1 MKLEMTLPERPG
13 FLHAVPVLNLF
24 ALLLLFLLLGP
35 SFVMH
40 SGISVDMPP
49 SRFQMER
56 FRDSLVVTLGPGQPN
71 PRIHLGRDALTLPE
85 LSTKLDELRDAGKST
100 KSIVLLQTDQ
110 GTPVGVEREV
120 TEAILS
126 KGFRVAYVGQA
137 VPSAAEPLE
146 KPVPDEPK

>member
-40 SGISVDMPP
+40 SGVSVEMPP

-56 FRDSLVVTLGPGQPN
+56 FRDSLVVTLGPG
-71 PRIHLGRDALTLPE
+71 RLHLGRDSMTLPD
-85 LSTKLDELRDAGKST
+85 LLQRLDEIHGQDGIAKT
-100 KSIVLLQTDQ
+100 IVLMQTDA

-120 TEAILS
+120 TEAILA

-137 VPSAAEPLE
+137 VPSAAQPLGNPAE
-146 KPVPDEPK
+146 

>member
-40 SGISVDMPP
+40 SGISVEMPP

-56 FRDSLVVTLGPGQPN
+56 FRDSLVVTLGPG
-71 PRIHLGRDALTLPE
+71 RLHLGRDSMTLPDLLE
-85 LSTKLDELRDAGKST
+85 RLDEIHGQDGIAKT
-100 KSIVLLQTDQ
+100 IVLMQTDA

-120 TEAILS
+120 TEAILA
-126 KGFRVAYVGQA
+126 KGFRIAYVGQA
-137 VPSAAEPLE
+137 VPSAAQPLD
-146 KPVPDEPK
+146 KPAE

>member
-13 FLHAVPVLNLF
+13 FLHAMPVLNLF

-40 SGISVDMPP
+40 SGITVEMPP

-56 FRDSLVVTLGPGQPN
+56 FRDSLIVTLGPG
-71 PRIHLGRDALTLPE
+71 RLHLGRDSMTLPD
-85 LSTKLDELRDAGKST
+85 LLKRLDEVHRDGGIAKAIVLMQTDAG
-100 KSIVLLQTDQ
+100 
-110 GTPVGVEREV
+110 TPAGVEREV

-126 KGFRVAYVGQA
+126 RGFRVAYVGKPI
-137 VPSAAEPLE
+137 PSAAQPVE
-146 KPVPDEPK
+146 KPAE

>member
-40 SGISVDMPP
+40 SGITVEMPP

-56 FRDSLVVTLGPGQPN
+56 FRDSLIVTLGPG
-71 PRIHLGRDALTLPE
+71 RLHLGRDSMTLPD
-85 LSTKLDELRDAGKST
+85 LLARLDDIHRGGGIAKAIVLMQTDAG
-100 KSIVLLQTDQ
+100 
-110 GTPVGVEREV
+110 TPAGVEREV
-120 TEAILS
+120 TEAILA
-126 KGFRVAYVGQA
+126 KGFRVAYVGKPI
-137 VPSAAEPLE
+137 PSAAQPVE
-146 KPVPDEPK
+146 KPAE

>member
-40 SGISVDMPP
+40 SGISVEMPP

-56 FRDSLVVTLGPGQPN
+56 FRDSLVVTLGPG
-71 PRIHLGRDALTLPE
+71 RLHLGRDSMTLPDLME
-85 LSTKLDELRDAGKST
+85 RLDEIHGQDGIAKT
-100 KSIVLLQTDQ
+100 IVLMQTDA

-120 TEAILS
+120 TEAILG
-126 KGFRVAYVGQA
+126 KGFRIAYVGQA
-137 VPSAAEPLE
+137 IPSAAQPID
-146 KPVPDEPK
+146 KPAE

>member
-40 SGISVDMPP
+40 SGISVEMPP

-56 FRDSLVVTLGPGQPN
+56 FRDSLVVTLGPGQPAS
-71 PRIHLGRDALTLPE
+71 RIHLGRDAVTLPE
-85 LSTKLDELRDAGKST
+85 LIARLDEVHNKGGAA
-100 KSIVLLQTDQ
+100 KSIVLLQTDA
-110 GTPVGVEREV
+110 GTPVGIEREV
-120 TEAILS
+120 TEAILA

-137 VPSAAEPLE
+137 VPSAAEPLG
-146 KPVPDEPK
+146 KPAAE

>member
-40 SGISVDMPP
+40 SGISVEMPP

-56 FRDSLVVTLGPGQPN
+56 FRDSLVVTLGPG
-71 PRIHLGRDALTLPE
+71 RLHLGRDSMTLPE
-85 LSTKLDELRDAGKST
+85 LLERLDEIHGQDGIAKT
-100 KSIVLLQTDQ
+100 IVLMQTDA

-120 TEAILS
+120 TEAILA
-126 KGFRVAYVGQA
+126 KGFRIAYVGQA
-137 VPSAAEPLE
+137 IPSAVQPIDTPAE
-146 KPVPDEPK
+146 

>member
-40 SGISVDMPP
+40 SGISVEMPP

-56 FRDSLVVTLGPGQPN
+56 FRDSLVVTLGPG
-71 PRIHLGRDALTLPE
+71 RLHLGRDAVTLAE
-85 LSTKLDELRDAGKST
+85 LEKRLEEIRGNDGAARM
-100 KSIVLLQTDQ
+100 IVLLQTDA
-110 GTPVGVEREV
+110 GTPAGVEREV
-120 TEAILS
+120 TEVILT
-126 KGFRVAYVGQA
+126 KGFRVAYVGQP
-137 VPSAAEPLE
+137 VPSAAEP
-146 KPVPDEPK
+146 PDRTKADP

>member
-40 SGISVDMPP
+40 SGISVELPP

-56 FRDSLVVTLGPGQPN
+56 YRETLVVTLGPGLPT
-71 PRIHLGRDALTLPE
+71 PRIHLGRDAVTQEE
-85 LSTKLDELRDAGKST
+85 LVQKLEELRKDGGAGKA
-100 KSIVLLQTDQ
+100 IVLLQTDI
-110 GTPVGVEREV
+110 GTPVGLEREV
-120 TEAILS
+120 TESILG

-137 VPSAAEPLE
+137 VPFSAEPIE
-146 KPVPDEPK
+146 KPPGE

>member
-24 ALLLLFLLLGP
+24 GLLLLFLLLGP

-40 SGISVDMPP
+40 SGVSVEMPP

-56 FRDSLVVTLGPGQPN
+56 YRDSLVVTLGPGQPEA
-71 PRIHLGRDALTLPE
+71 RIHLGRDAVSLKELLERLETLK
-85 LSTKLDELRDAGKST
+85 TDGVATRA
-100 KSIVLLQTDQ
+100 IVLIQTDA

-120 TEAILS
+120 TEAILE

-137 VPSAAEPLE
+137 VPSSVQPVD
-146 KPVPDEPK
+146 PVPIR

>member
-40 SGISVDMPP
+40 AGISVEMPP

-56 FRDSLVVTLGPGQPN
+56 YRDSLVVTLGPGQPN
-71 PRIHLGRDALTLPE
+71 PRIHLGRDAVTLPE
-85 LSTKLDELRDAGKST
+85 LLARLDELRNAGKAGR
-100 KSIVLLQTDQ
+100 SIVLLQTD
-110 GTPVGVEREV
+110 TRAPVGLEREV
-120 TEAILS
+120 TEAILT

-137 VPSAAEPLE
+137 LPSAAEPLQ
-146 KPVPDEPK
+146 KPSE

>member
-24 ALLLLFLLLGP
+24 GLLLLFLLLGP

-40 SGISVDMPP
+40 SGISVEMPP

-56 FRDSLVVTLGPGQPN
+56 YRDSLVVTLGPGQPDA
-71 PRIHLGRDALTLPE
+71 RIHFGRDAVTLPE
-85 LSTKLDELRDAGKST
+85 LLARLESLKSAGNAAR
-100 KSIVLLQTDQ
+100 SIVLVQTDA
-110 GTPVGVEREV
+110 GTPVGMEREV
-120 TEAILS
+120 TEAILA

-137 VPSAAEPLE
+137 VPSAAQ
-146 KPVPDEPK
+146 PVDSPAPK

>member
-40 SGISVDMPP
+40 SGISVEMPP

-56 FRDSLVVTLGPGQPN
+56 FRDSLVVTLGPG
-71 PRIHLGRDALTLPE
+71 RLHLGRDSMTLPD
-85 LSTKLDELRDAGKST
+85 LLKRLDEIHGRDGIART
-100 KSIVLLQTDQ
+100 IVLMQTDA

-120 TEAILS
+120 TEAILA
-126 KGFRVAYVGQA
+126 KGFRIAYVGQA
-137 VPSAAEPLE
+137 IPSATQPLD
-146 KPVPDEPK
+146 KPAK

>member
-40 SGISVDMPP
+40 SGISVEMPP

-56 FRDSLVVTLGPGQPN
+56 FRDSLVVTLGPG
-71 PRIHLGRDALTLPE
+71 RLHLGRDSMTLPE
-85 LSTKLDELRDAGKST
+85 LLKRLDEIHGEDGIAKT
-100 KSIVLLQTDQ
+100 IVLMQTDA

-120 TEAILS
+120 TEAILA
-126 KGFRVAYVGQA
+126 KGFRIAYVGQA
-137 VPSAAEPLE
+137 IPAAAEPLE
-146 KPVPDEPK
+146 KPAE

>member
-56 FRDSLVVTLGPGQPN
+56 FRDSLVVTLGPGQPH
-71 PRIHLGRDALTLPE
+71 PRIHLGRDAMTIPE
-85 LSTKLDELRDAGKST
+85 LTARLQTLRDEGKAA
-100 KSIVLLQTDQ
+100 KSIILLQTDA

-120 TEAILS
+120 TEVILE

-137 VPSAAEPLE
+137 VPTAADPQEI
-146 KPVPDEPK
+146 PVPEP

>member
-24 ALLLLFLLLGP
+24 GLLLLFLLLGP

-40 SGISVDMPP
+40 SGVSVEMPP

-56 FRDSLVVTLGPGQPN
+56 YRDSLVVTLGPGLPD
-71 PRIHLGRDALTLPE
+71 PRIHFGRDPVTLPGLLE
-85 LSTKLDELRDAGKST
+85 RLEEVKTAGGAAR
-100 KSIVLLQTDQ
+100 SIVLLQTDS
-110 GTPVGVEREV
+110 GTPVGLEREV
-120 TEAILS
+120 TEAILA

-137 VPSAAEPLE
+137 IPSAAQ
-146 KPVPDEPK
+146 PVETPAPK